1 MESALLIKEYR
12 AGVMECA
19 HYGHIS
25 ITDENGN
32 VVYSAGDPHFRA
44 FTRSSA
50 KPFQAIPG
58 IRAGI
63 AGHYGLTSQEIAIM
77 SSSHRSE
84 PMHIQVLEQL
94 ESKIGL
100 GEECLICAPSYPLN
114 EESRNQWL
122 RAQGEKRRI
131 LHNCSGKHLGI
142 LAYTQMKQAD
152 LGSYAEPEHPVQRE
166 ILETMAYMAGI
177 EQKEIKLGTDGCGFP
192 VFSLPLSALSNA
204 YLKLAC
210 PDLIEDPS
218 TRSAVETITGAMNEY
233 PLMVG
238 GTQRVDSVLLEDSNI
253 VAKGGFKGVFGFA
266 LKKERL
272 GITFKVLDG
281 SEEEWAFI
289 AQSILEQ
296 IGYSNRKTIER
307 LAEVYPPD
315 IRNDAGKV
323 VGRADSEFK
332 LHSTEE
338 SV

>member
-63 AGHYGLTSQEIAIM
+63 AGHYGLTAQEIAIM

-84 PMHIQVLEQL
+84 PMHIQVLEQI

-281 SEEEWAFI
+281 SEEEWAYI

-323 VGRADSEFK
+323 VGRAEIEFK
-332 LHSTEE
+332 LHSPEE

>member
-25 ITDENGN
+25 ITDENGR

-58 IRAGI
+58 IRAGM
-63 AGHYGLTSQEIAIM
+63 AEHYGLTAREIAIM
-77 SSSHRSE
+77 ASSHRSE
-84 PMHIQVLEQL
+84 PEHIQVLGQL
-94 ESKIGL
+94 SHKIGL

-122 RAQGEKRRI
+122 RDQGEKRRI

-142 LAYTQMKQAD
+142 LGYSQMKQVD
-152 LGSYAEPEHPVQRE
+152 LGTYAEPEHPVQRE
-166 ILETMAYMAGI
+166 ILQTLSELAGI
-177 EQKEIKLGTDGCGFP
+177 EQHDIKLGTDGCGFP
-192 VFSLPLSALSNA
+192 VFSLPLSALGQA

-210 PDLIEDPS
+210 PDLIKDEA
-218 TRSAVETITGAMNEY
+218 TRRAVETITSAMHQH

-238 GTQRVDSVLLEDSNI
+238 GTDRVDSVLLEDENI

-281 SEEEWAFI
+281 SEEEWAWI
-289 AQSILEQ
+289 VQSILRQ
-296 IGYSNRKTIER
+296 IGYANTKLLDR
-307 LAEVYPPD
+307 LSEAYPLD
-315 IRNDAGKV
+315 IRNDAGTI
-323 VGRADSEFK
+323 VGRAEAEFVLTGLK
-332 LHSTEE
+332 
-338 SV
+338 

>member
-63 AGHYGLTSQEIAIM
+63 AGHYGLTAQEIAIM

-84 PMHIQVLEQL
+84 PMHIQVLEQI

-122 RAQGEKRRI
+122 RSQGEKRRI
-131 LHNCSGKHLGI
+131 LHNCSGKHLGV

-281 SEEEWAFI
+281 SEEEWAYI

-296 IGYSNRKTIER
+296 IGYSNQKTIER

-323 VGRADSEFK
+323 VGRAEIEFK
-332 LHSTEE
+332 LHSPEE

>member
-1 MESALLIKEYR
+1 MESALLVKEYR

-19 HYGHIS
+19 HFGHIS
-25 ITDENGN
+25 ITNENGD
-32 VVYSAGDPHFRA
+32 VVYSAGNPHFRA

-63 AGHYGLTSQEIAIM
+63 AAHYGLTSQEIAIM
-77 SSSHRSE
+77 ASSHRSE
-84 PMHIQVLEQL
+84 PEHIKVLEKL
-94 ESKIGL
+94 SAKLGL
-100 GEECLICAPSYPLN
+100 GEECLICAASYPLN
-114 EESRNQWL
+114 DDSRNQWL
-122 RAQGEKRRI
+122 RNQGEKRRI

-142 LAYTQMKQAD
+142 LGYSQMKNFD
-152 LGSYAEPEHPVQRE
+152 LDSYAEREHPVQRE
-166 ILETMAYMAGI
+166 ILKTMADMAGI
-177 EQKEIKLGTDGCGFP
+177 EQKEIELGTDGCGFP

-210 PDLIEDPS
+210 PDLIEDEP
-218 TRSAVETITGAMNEY
+218 TRSAVETITSAMNDQ

-238 GTQRVDSVLLEDSNI
+238 GTGRVDSVLLEDSNI

-281 SEEEWAFI
+281 SEDEWAWI
-289 AQSILEQ
+289 SKSILEQ
-296 IGYSNRKTIER
+296 IGYSNRTTIER
-307 LAEVYPPD
+307 LAQVFPPE
-315 IRNDAGKV
+315 IRNDAGNM
-323 VGRADSEFK
+323 VGHADCEFV
-332 LHSTEE
+332 LHSPEE

>member
-63 AGHYGLTSQEIAIM
+63 AGHYGLTAQEIAIM

-84 PMHIQVLEQL
+84 PMHIQVLEQI

-122 RAQGEKRRI
+122 RSQGEKRRI
-131 LHNCSGKHLGI
+131 LHNCSGKHLGV

-238 GTQRVDSVLLEDSNI
+238 GTQRVDSVLLEDSNM

-281 SEEEWAFI
+281 SEEEWAYI

-296 IGYSNRKTIER
+296 IGYSNQKTIER

-323 VGRADSEFK
+323 VGRAEIEFK
-332 LHSTEE
+332 LHSPEE